1 MKKTLTSLLLLM
13 LVTVG
18 YAQEKE
24 LVVDYHFSSI
34 QDPNQKSLQLRANSQ
49 KSLSTI
55 HRSNMM
61 KNKEGLVYENKK
73 VSFIYR
79 DYQTNTMI
87 SKDDVWKS
95 YVFVKE
101 ELPKLNWTTG
111 ENQQEILGYK
121 CHEMKTTFRER
132 NYKVWFTTDLPFKA
146 APWKFHGLPGVVLK
160 VESDGEGLKME
171 AHALKIQE
179 ATPIEN
185 PYPNEKYLS
194 WEEYVILYKENQKKF
209 HDFLR
214 RQVAKHGTGG
224 SDDGLQISEPRIEI
238 IVEEN
243 RLVKGS
249 KIK

>member
-13 LVTVG
+13 LATVG
-18 YAQEKE
+18 YAQQKE
-24 LVVDYHFSSI
+24 LIVDFHFSSI
-34 QDPNQKSLQLRANSQ
+34 QDPNQKSLQLRTNALKALSSIFRSIDVEGKDGITYESNS
-49 KSLSTI
+49 K
-55 HRSNMM
+55 
-61 KNKEGLVYENKK
+61 
-73 VSFIYR
+73 IYIYK
-79 DYQTNTMI
+79 DYKTGSMI
-87 SKDDVWKS
+87 SKDDIWKS
-95 YVFVKE
+95 HVFVKE

-111 ENQQEILGYK
+111 ENQLEILGYK
-121 CHEMKTTFRER
+121 CHEMKTTFRGR
-132 NYKVWFTTDLPFKA
+132 NYKVWFTTDLSFKA

-179 ATPIEN
+179 ASPIEN
-185 PYPNEKYLS
+185 PYANEKYLS
-194 WEEYVILYKENQKKF
+194 WEEYVILYKKNQKKF

-214 RQVAKHGTGG
+214 RQIAKHGTGG
-224 SDDGLQISEPRIEI
+224 NDDGLQISEPRIEI